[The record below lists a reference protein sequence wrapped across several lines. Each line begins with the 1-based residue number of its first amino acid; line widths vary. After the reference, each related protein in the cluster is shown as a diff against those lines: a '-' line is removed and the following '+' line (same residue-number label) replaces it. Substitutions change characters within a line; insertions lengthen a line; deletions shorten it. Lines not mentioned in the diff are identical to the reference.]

1 MKGAAGTNGSRRSNA
16 AGTKL
21 LAITVGFS
29 LLLRE
34 GFAKLGQIMIG
45 VLDRVRNGGE
55 LNQERGSG
63 MKVRPG
69 GRRGALILAV
79 GLMAGLI
86 LAAGA
91 SARAERSHPLVKLE
105 TSMGDITLEL
115 YPDKAPVTVANF
127 LEYVKAGFFDGTIFH
142 RVINGFMIQGGGLD
156 AQMNKKPTRAPINN
170 EADNGLTND
179 AYTVAMA
186 RTGDPNSA
194 TAQFFISVANNTF
207 LNHTAKTPQGW
218 GYAVFAK
225 VVKGKEVVDKIKAVP
240 TTTRHSYENVPQ
252 APVTIIKATVV
263 QN

>member
-1 MKGAAGTNGSRRSNA
+1 
-16 AGTKL
+16 
-21 LAITVGFS
+21 
-29 LLLRE
+29 
-34 GFAKLGQIMIG
+34 
-45 VLDRVRNGGE
+45 
-55 LNQERGSG
+55 
-63 MKVRPG
+63 MKVRLG
-69 GRRGALILAV
+69 GRCGTLILAV

-91 SARAERSHPLVKLE
+91 SARAERSHPLVKLQ

-127 LEYVKAGFFDGTIFH
+127 LEYVKAGFFDGTVFH

-156 AQMNKKPTRAPINN
+156 AKMNKKPTRAPIKN

-218 GYAVFAK
+218 GYTVFAK
-225 VVKGKEVVDKIKAVP
+225 VVQGKDVVDKIKAVP
-240 TTTRHSYENVPQ
+240 TATKGMYENVPVE
-252 APVTIIKATVV
+252 PVTIIKASVV